1 MITIELIKLVLSV
14 GTPALMII
22 SIGFVVDKVFK

>member
-1 MITIELIKLVLSV
+1 MIAIELIKVVLAV

-22 SIGFVVDKVFK
+22 SIGFIVDKVFK